1 MATRCYVMIKENE
14 TVRFNYIHND
24 GYIKNGV
31 GQNLLENYNSQEL
44 AESLLKVG
52 DRSTLTSEDPYS
64 DFDPDTTTFDFAEM
78 EDFIKECESIEFFYL
93 WDGVWKVRQKD
104 SQEFCLLSEI
114 LKS

>member
-31 GQNLLENYNSQEL
+31 GQNLIENYNSQEL
-44 AESLLKVG
+44 AEGLFIG
-52 DRSTLTSEDPYS
+52 DRSTLKSQEPYED
-64 DFDPDTTTFDFAEM
+64 FEPDTANFDYAEM
-78 EDFIKECESIEFFYL
+78 EDIIKECESIEFFYL
-93 WDGVWKVRQKD
+93 WDGAWKVRQKD